1 MESQLHRTDYG
12 RHYGDSLH
20 PAGTDVHVHDEH
32 EHDGETKSAMKK
44 VKEKMDRLK
53 DTIKHGHGHHE
64 GEGHHDEAKSVND
77 SPPVRS
83 GLMEPTVMGTPVLA
97 EDLYATHSDIVD
109 PPVRSFAQWEEEER
123 HGAPPPLSTGM
134 YGTHLTDFS
143 QVGHDH
149 VYSQDVN
156 TEQIEQLTGG
166 IRESTGMEEDP
177 SAPDLT
183 TTVPPANY
191 QTKVTDPTNTGGRE
205 AVGITDVLK
214 SFNKMGVYDEPY
226 SKSSKSDQDEP
237 KVYTG
242 SHDQFA
248 PEPVQNPP
256 LDTIA
261 ADPSNPRSSYA
272 QKVTSA
278 TTAIADKAAAAKET
292 IVSKLGF
299 SGEDKSET
307 STTGS
312 NKTNKNSS
320 FSTDFAHKV
329 ADTMTGTLVPVYDK
343 VVSVKSTVMSKIQ
356 GSGEDDDG
364 GIPASSSP
372 ESKKVTVKEYL
383 VDTFRPGDE
392 DKVLSEVITNAFH
405 RGKGN
410 APQETSSDVRD
421 EGERRLQDSSN

>member
-1 MESQLHRTDYG
+1 
-12 RHYGDSLH
+12 
-20 PAGTDVHVHDEH
+20 
-32 EHDGETKSAMKK
+32 
-44 VKEKMDRLK
+44 
-53 DTIKHGHGHHE
+53 
-64 GEGHHDEAKSVND
+64 
-77 SPPVRS
+77 
-83 GLMEPTVMGTPVLA
+83 MGTPVLA

-191 QTKVTDPTNTGGRE
+191 QTKVTDPTNTGRYPIHKAQGTLFCKIAKDQFFYGDLTGGRE

-307 STTGS
+307 TTTGS
-312 NKTNKNSS
+312 NKTDKNSS

-372 ESKKVTVKEYL
+372 ESKKVTVREYL

-410 APQETSSDVRD
+410 APQETSSD
-421 EGERRLQDSSN
+421 GKLISFIFIFLSLQMMLISLV